1 MSSLHSILCLTKIR
15 TMKFIPTVLSYEPN
29 WWVGECRPVN
39 TSTPEYWLC
48 YHLIRTLL
56 SGANTASV
64 FACRTRVIRAQRPP
78 VLGSCT
84 PAVRDKTST
93 YFRELHASCLRTT
106 STYFREL
113 HESCLRTTSTYFRE
127 LHASCLWTTSTYF
140 RELHASCFRTTSTY
154 FRELHASCFRTTSTY
169 FRELHASCSPR
180 TYAHVQGSCMRAVCE
195 IQCVRALTRPS
206 SFHRSDSVTLKQWP
220 VPLNPWHDFTQS
232 LQTCRNS

>member
-93 YFRELHASCLRTT
+93 YFRELHASC
-106 STYFREL
+106 
-113 HESCLRTTSTYFRE
+113 
-127 LHASCLWTTSTYF
+127 
-140 RELHASCFRTTSTY
+140 
-154 FRELHASCFRTTSTY
+154 
-169 FRELHASCSPR
+169 SPR